1 MNYCSMQPWIHRIL
15 DLLEAHFG
23 SSVEFVVH
31 DLTLNYEHTIVDIR
45 NGEITGR
52 QIGDTGDILG
62 LQVLRGTENNSDDNF
77 YQNISFT
84 KDGRTVRSSTLFLRD
99 AQGTPTVCIAIN
111 EDITKYTEFER
122 VLQSKMQIPS
132 DASTN
137 ASLGKG
143 NVNDMLDYLISQ
155 AQLSIGKNTA
165 LMTKEDKIAYIHFL
179 DEHGAFL
186 ITKSGQRICE
196 ALSISKYTLYNYL
209 EISREVAKKNC
220 SYQYTGCQNTAAP
233 PDPDCDPSAR

>member
-1 MNYCSMQPWIHRIL
+1 MKDRTMNYHSMQPWIHQIL

-62 LQVLRGTENNSDDNF
+62 LQVLRGTENNTDDNF
-77 YQNISFT
+77 YRNISFT

-99 AQGTPTVCIAIN
+99 AQGTPTVCIAVN

-122 VLQSKMQIPS
+122 VLQGKMQIPS
-132 DASTN
+132 DTSTN

-143 NVNDMLDYLISQ
+143 SVNDMLDYLIDQ
-155 AQLSIGKNTA
+155 AQMSIGKNTA
-165 LMTKEDKIAYIHFL
+165 LMTKEDKIAYIHYL

-209 EISREVAKKNC
+209 EISRGDAKN
-220 SYQYTGCQNTAAP
+220 N
-233 PDPDCDPSAR
+233 

>member
-1 MNYCSMQPWIHRIL
+1 MNYCSMQPWIHQIL

-99 AQGTPTVCIAIN
+99 TQGTPTVCIA
-111 EDITKYTEFER
+111 EFLLLFIIFSS
-122 VLQSKMQIPS
+122 VL
-132 DASTN
+132 
-137 ASLGKG
+137 
-143 NVNDMLDYLISQ
+143 
-155 AQLSIGKNTA
+155 
-165 LMTKEDKIAYIHFL
+165 
-179 DEHGAFL
+179 
-186 ITKSGQRICE
+186 
-196 ALSISKYTLYNYL
+196 
-209 EISREVAKKNC
+209 
-220 SYQYTGCQNTAAP
+220 
-233 PDPDCDPSAR
+233 

>member
-1 MNYCSMQPWIHRIL
+1 MWAESCRKIAPARTTAGKPQDAI
-15 DLLEAHFG
+15 E
-23 SSVEFVVH
+23 
-31 DLTLNYEHTIVDIR
+31 IR
-45 NGEITGR
+45 AN
-52 QIGDTGDILG
+52 
-62 LQVLRGTENNSDDNF
+62 
-77 YQNISFT
+77 
-84 KDGRTVRSSTLFLRD
+84 
-99 AQGTPTVCIAIN
+99 
-111 EDITKYTEFER
+111 ITKYTEFER

-186 ITKSGQRICE
+186 ITKSCQRICE

-209 EISREVAKKNC
+209 EISREVAKKN
-220 SYQYTGCQNTAAP
+220 
-233 PDPDCDPSAR
+233 

>member
-1 MNYCSMQPWIHRIL
+1 MNYCSMQPWIHQIL

-62 LQVLRGTENNSDDNF
+62 AAVLRGTENNSDDNF
-77 YQNISFT
+77 YRISLSQRM
-84 KDGRTVRSSTLFLRD
+84 DGLFVPPLYFCAIRKERLLF
-99 AQGTPTVCIAIN
+99 CIAIN

-143 NVNDMLDYLISQ
+143 NVNDMLDYFDQPSTTL
-155 AQLSIGKNTA
+155 NR
-165 LMTKEDKIAYIHFL
+165 KEHCSD
-179 DEHGAFL
+179 DEG
-186 ITKSGQRICE
+186 R
-196 ALSISKYTLYNYL
+196 
-209 EISREVAKKNC
+209 
-220 SYQYTGCQNTAAP
+220 
-233 PDPDCDPSAR
+233 

>member
-1 MNYCSMQPWIHRIL
+1 MSIPLSIFETEKLQEDRLAIL
-15 DLLEAHFG
+15 EIFLVCR
-23 SSVEFVVH
+23 SSVEQKIILMIIFIRISLSQRMDGLFVPPR
-31 DLTLNYEHTIVDIR
+31 YFCAIR
-45 NGEITGR
+45 KERLLI
-52 QIGDTGDILG
+52 
-62 LQVLRGTENNSDDNF
+62 
-77 YQNISFT
+77 
-84 KDGRTVRSSTLFLRD
+84 
-99 AQGTPTVCIAIN
+99 CIAIN

-209 EISREVAKKNC
+209 EISREVAKKN
-220 SYQYTGCQNTAAP
+220 
-233 PDPDCDPSAR
+233 

>member
-1 MNYCSMQPWIHRIL
+1 MNYCSMQPWIHQIL

-99 AQGTPTVCIAIN
+99 TQG
-111 EDITKYTEFER
+111 D
-122 VLQSKMQIPS
+122 
-132 DASTN
+132 
-137 ASLGKG
+137 
-143 NVNDMLDYLISQ
+143 
-155 AQLSIGKNTA
+155 
-165 LMTKEDKIAYIHFL
+165 
-179 DEHGAFL
+179 
-186 ITKSGQRICE
+186 
-196 ALSISKYTLYNYL
+196 
-209 EISREVAKKNC
+209 
-220 SYQYTGCQNTAAP
+220 
-233 PDPDCDPSAR
+233 

>member
-1 MNYCSMQPWIHRIL
+1 MNYCSMQPWIHQIL

-84 KDGRTVRSSTLFLRD
+84 TVSYTHLSNGTSILVHTIGYSSANLPR
-99 AQGTPTVCIAIN
+99 N
-111 EDITKYTEFER
+111 RYW
-122 VLQSKMQIPS
+122 
-132 DASTN
+132 
-137 ASLGKG
+137 
-143 NVNDMLDYLISQ
+143 Q
-155 AQLSIGKNTA
+155 A
-165 LMTKEDKIAYIHFL
+165 
-179 DEHGAFL
+179 
-186 ITKSGQRICE
+186 
-196 ALSISKYTLYNYL
+196 
-209 EISREVAKKNC
+209 
-220 SYQYTGCQNTAAP
+220 
-233 PDPDCDPSAR
+233 